1 MTLPWNKAR
10 KEELSCEP
18 SKSESQKKKH
28 MFKEITQHRSTLII
42 AHGKWG
48 KTLTTSSDLD
58 FWFQQRSGSANT
70 VNEHLREWTV
80 SWKRFD
86 RWKWLKTTN
95 MLSLKSCRLSKCS
108 TVSLTTLREKTEL
121 MIDAWLFN
129 KQTLKEWKNTS
140 NTRVWSYLTT
150 KATMMTSVVEYV
162 ELQQLINKLTSIEL
176 INYFDSRFITLS
188 NVLKKK
194 KVNIFCFFLEFW
206 TIQHIWV
213 RFPPFLTFFKPNNTY
228 LSRKL

>member
-48 KTLTTSSDLD
+48 KRLTTSSDLD
-58 FWFQQRSGSANT
+58 FWFQQRSGSTNT

-95 MLSLKSCRLSKCS
+95 MLSLKSCWLSKCS
-108 TVSLTTLREKTEL
+108 TVSLTHWEKRQSWWLTRDFSTSKHWKSERTQVTLVFEA
-121 MIDAWLFN
+121 IW
-129 KQTLKEWKNTS
+129 QLK
-140 NTRVWSYLTT
+140 
-150 KATMMTSVVEYV
+150 
-162 ELQQLINKLTSIEL
+162 LQWWHLLLNM
-176 INYFDSRFITLS
+176 
-188 NVLKKK
+188 
-194 KVNIFCFFLEFW
+194 
-206 TIQHIWV
+206 
-213 RFPPFLTFFKPNNTY
+213 
-228 LSRKL
+228 